1 MESKEILKFC
11 IENGIL
17 LDKEILDLF
26 SGVSDLE
33 TVKLVINKLKK
44 QTQKKILTKSVF
56 FENKEQVTQFLENL
70 PEENQKDFEKLK
82 IKLGLSIEIS
92 KEVPLTD
99 SQESLE
105 TKEEKEFLV
114 TGPVIEEKVEQ
125 TINQNAFEAKRKV
138 KLLTAN
144 QSRGK
149 KIEVKDFVSY
159 FRNRLSELGAFLQEK
174 PELNNLVSLNK
185 ISGSRQGISVIGIVS
200 SKRVTKNKNIIFE
213 IEDLTG
219 KAKVLVNINKPE
231 LLEKAEEVSLDSVI
245 GFKVSGNR
253 EILFANEIIFPDIFL
268 QKRKK
273 AFVEESV
280 AFISDLHFGSKNFLT
295 EDFEK
300 FIKYLEGASPEAKKI
315 KYLFI
320 VGDLVT
326 GVGNYPNQER
336 DLEIKD
342 LEEQF
347 VKIAEYLKRIRKDI
361 TIIISPGNHD
371 GVRLMEPQPILDEKY
386 AWPLYELKNV
396 ILIPNPCSVN
406 IGASENFS
414 GFEVL
419 VYHGFSFPYY
429 VNTIP
434 RLMKER
440 AMNDPDKIMK
450 YILRNRHLSPSHGF
464 VQSFPSKKEDNIIRS
479 IPDLFVSGHSHKSA
493 VSYYNNILLISGSSW
508 EGQTPYQEKFG
519 NTPDHCKVPLFNLKT
534 RQIKILDFEE
544 KIK

>member
-1 MESKEILKFC
+1 MNSKEILKFC
-11 IENGIL
+11 INNGIL

-26 SGVSDLE
+26 SEATDLD
-33 TVKLVINKLKK
+33 TVKLVINKLKG

-56 FENKEQVTQFLENL
+56 FENKEEVNNFLENL

-92 KEVPLTD
+92 KEVPLVKSTEFLKD
-99 SQESLE
+99 NESKEFLITGPAVEE
-105 TKEEKEFLV
+105 TKEKAKEKIFE
-114 TGPVIEEKVEQ
+114 PNRKIKV
-125 TINQNAFEAKRKV
+125 
-138 KLLTAN
+138 LTPN
-144 QSRGK
+144 PPQGK
-149 KIEVKDFVSY
+149 KLEVKDFVSY
-159 FRNRLSELGAFLQEK
+159 FRNRLSEMSLFLQER

-185 ISGSRQGISVIGIVS
+185 ISGSRQGVSIIGIVS

-219 KAKVLVNINKPE
+219 KSKVLVNKNKPE
-231 LLEKAEEVSLDSVI
+231 LLEKAEEISLDSVI
-245 GFKVSGNR
+245 GFKVSGNKD
-253 EILFANEIIFPDIFL
+253 ILFANDIIFPDSFLSQRKNSNLDESVIFL
-268 QKRKK
+268 GD
-273 AFVEESV
+273 F
-280 AFISDLHFGSKNFLT
+280 HFGSKNFLT
-295 EDFEK
+295 SDFEK
-300 FIKYLEGASPEAKKI
+300 FVKYLEEDNPEVQKI
-315 KYLFI
+315 KYIFI
-320 VGDLVT
+320 VGDIVT

-371 GVRLMEPQPILDEKY
+371 GVRLMEPQPLLDEKY
-386 AWPLYELKNV
+386 AWPLYELENV

-406 IGASENFS
+406 IGASEDFS

-429 VNTIP
+429 VNTVP

-464 VQSFPSKKEDNIIRS
+464 VQAFPSKKEANIIRN
-479 IPDLFVSGHSHKSA
+479 IPDIFISGHSHKSA
-493 VSYYNNILLISGSSW
+493 VSYYNNILLVSGSSW
-508 EGQTPYQEKFG
+508 ESETPYQEKFG
-519 NTPDHCKVPLFNLKT
+519 NKPDHCKVPLFNLKT

-544 KIK
+544 K